1 MSSPFPPRATSSL
14 NLPVQLLAPPALPLL
29 GDCFPLGSVDLGK
42 CYLYS
47 SALSRRAHWR
57 TLLAMSLGCA
67 GELSTLSFG
76 IGYVTNNES
85 VSNMI
90 HAVGINTEQNNQDFF
105 FFGLA
110 GRLEDYQKGVL

>member
-1 MSSPFPPRATSSL
+1 MAATTTLTVADNNDGRLRKRKGEGVGLTWLPDTAPGGAEGQEGWADMVHCFEQSSMR
-14 NLPVQLLAPPALPLL
+14 
-29 GDCFPLGSVDLGK
+29 
-42 CYLYS
+42 
-47 SALSRRAHWR
+47 
-57 TLLAMSLGCA
+57 
-67 GELSTLSFG
+67 
-76 IGYVTNNES
+76 ES